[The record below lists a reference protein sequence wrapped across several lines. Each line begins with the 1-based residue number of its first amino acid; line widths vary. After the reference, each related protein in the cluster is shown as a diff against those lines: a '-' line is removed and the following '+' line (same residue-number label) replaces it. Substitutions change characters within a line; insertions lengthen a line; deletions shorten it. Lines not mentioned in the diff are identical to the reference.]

1 MDADSREKADPICE
15 ERRMSAKTYLERYK
29 IALQR
34 QRQYEERVEMV
45 TTFLKGIDMDGQPHG
60 TNIGKPTEEIAINLA
75 LLKEQLTYAKAEA
88 EQIRQEIASK
98 IDEMEDVKSK
108 ELLYSRYVLLLPWS
122 RVCRRL
128 DVLRPGKEYELKSVI
143 GYMHRKA
150 LREFA
155 EIIGE

>member
-1 MDADSREKADPICE
+1 MN
-15 ERRMSAKTYLERYK
+15 AKEYLERYK

-34 QRQYEERVEMV
+34 QRQYEERAEMV

-75 LLKEQLTYAKAEA
+75 LLKEQLVYAKAEA
-88 EQIRQEIASK
+88 EQIRQEIASQ

-108 ELLYSRYVLLLPWS
+108 ELLYCRYVLLLPWS
-122 RVCRRL
+122 RVCKRL

>member
-1 MDADSREKADPICE
+1 
-15 ERRMSAKTYLERYK
+15 MSAKEYLERYK
-29 IALQR
+29 VALQR

-88 EQIRQEIASK
+88 EQIRQEIASQ
-98 IDEMEDVKSK
+98 IDQMEDVKSK
-108 ELLYSRYVLLLPWS
+108 ELLYCRYVLLLPWS
-122 RVCRRL
+122 RVCKRL

-150 LREFA
+150 LKEF
-155 EIIGE
+155 EEVHDERTDHIKSKHIH

>member
-1 MDADSREKADPICE
+1 MR
-15 ERRMSAKTYLERYK
+15 AKEYLERYK

-75 LLKEQLTYAKAEA
+75 LLKEQLVYAKAEA

-108 ELLYSRYVLLLPWS
+108 ELLYCRYVLLLPWS

>member
-1 MDADSREKADPICE
+1 MATDRRQEADSICE
-15 ERRMSAKTYLERYK
+15 DRRMSAKEYLERYK

-88 EQIRQEIASK
+88 EMIRQEIASQ
-98 IDEMEDVKSK
+98 IDQMEDVKSK
-108 ELLYSRYVLLLPWS
+108 ELLYCRYVLLLPWS
-122 RVCRRL
+122 RVCKRL

-150 LREFA
+150 LREFD
-155 EIIGE
+155 EIRGE

>member
-1 MDADSREKADPICE
+1 MN
-15 ERRMSAKTYLERYK
+15 AKEYLERYK
-29 IALQR
+29 VALQR

-75 LLKEQLTYAKAEA
+75 LLKEQLVYAKAEA
-88 EQIRQEIASK
+88 EQIRQEIASQ

-108 ELLYSRYVLLLPWS
+108 ELLYCRYVLLLPWS
-122 RVCRRL
+122 RVCKRL

>member
-1 MDADSREKADPICE
+1 
-15 ERRMSAKTYLERYK
+15 MSAKEYLERYK

-88 EQIRQEIASK
+88 EMIRQEIASQ
-98 IDEMEDVKSK
+98 IDQMEDVKSK
-108 ELLYSRYVLLLPWS
+108 ELLYCRYVLLLPWS
-122 RVCRRL
+122 RVCKRL

-150 LREFA
+150 LKEFA
-155 EIIGE
+155 EIRGE

>member
-1 MDADSREKADPICE
+1 MN
-15 ERRMSAKTYLERYK
+15 AKEYLDRYK

-75 LLKEQLTYAKAEA
+75 VLREELTYAKAEA
-88 EQIRQEIASK
+88 EAIRQEIADR
-98 IDEMEDVKSK
+98 IDQMDNVKYK

-122 RVCRRL
+122 RVAHRL

-143 GYMHRKA
+143 GYMHKKA
-150 LREFA
+150 LRDFERR
-155 EIIGE
+155 GL

>member
-1 MDADSREKADPICE
+1 MATDSSQKADSICE
-15 ERRMSAKTYLERYK
+15 DRRMSAKEYLERYK
-29 IALQR
+29 VALQR

-88 EQIRQEIASK
+88 EMIRQEIASQ
-98 IDEMEDVKSK
+98 IDQMEDVKSK
-108 ELLYSRYVLLLPWS
+108 ELLYCRYVLLLPWS
-122 RVCRRL
+122 RVCKRL

-150 LREFA
+150 LREF
-155 EIIGE
+155 EETINE

>member
-1 MDADSREKADPICE
+1 MR
-15 ERRMSAKTYLERYK
+15 AKEYLERYK
-29 IALQR
+29 VALQR

-75 LLKEQLTYAKAEA
+75 LLKEQLVYAKAEA

-108 ELLYSRYVLLLPWS
+108 ELLYCRYVLLLPWS

-143 GYMHRKA
+143 GYIHRKA
-150 LREFA
+150 LREFD
-155 EIIGE
+155 EIRGE

>member
-1 MDADSREKADPICE
+1 MATDSSQEADSICE
-15 ERRMSAKTYLERYK
+15 DRRMSAKEYLERYK
-29 IALQR
+29 VALQR

-60 TNIGKPTEEIAINLA
+60 TNIGKPTEDIAINLA

-88 EQIRQEIASK
+88 EMIRQEIASQ
-98 IDEMEDVKSK
+98 IDQMEDVKSK
-108 ELLYSRYVLLLPWS
+108 ELLYCRYVLLLPWS

-150 LREFA
+150 LREFK
-155 EIIGE
+155 ETIND

>member
-1 MDADSREKADPICE
+1 
-15 ERRMSAKTYLERYK
+15 MSAKSYLERYK

-34 QRQYEERVEMV
+34 VRQYEERLDMI

-60 TNIGKPTEEIAINLA
+60 TNIGKPTENIAINLA

-88 EQIRQEIASK
+88 EMIRQEIADR
-98 IDEMEDVKSK
+98 IDQMENVKYK

-122 RVCRRL
+122 RVAHRL

-143 GYMHRKA
+143 GYMHKQA
-150 LREFA
+150 LREF
-155 EIIGE
+155 EETINE

>member
-1 MDADSREKADPICE
+1 
-15 ERRMSAKTYLERYK
+15 MSAKEYLERYK

-34 QRQYEERVEMV
+34 QKQYEERVEMV

-88 EQIRQEIASK
+88 EMIRQEIASQ
-98 IDEMEDVKSK
+98 IDQMEDVKSK
-108 ELLYSRYVLLLPWS
+108 ELLYCRYVLLLPWS

-150 LREFA
+150 LREF
-155 EIIGE
+155 EEVIGE

>member
-1 MDADSREKADPICE
+1 MN
-15 ERRMSAKTYLERYK
+15 AKEYLERYK

-75 LLKEQLTYAKAEA
+75 LLKEQLVYAKAEA
-88 EQIRQEIASK
+88 EQIRQEIASQ

-108 ELLYSRYVLLLPWS
+108 ELLYCRYVLLLPWS
-122 RVCRRL
+122 RICRRL

>member
-1 MDADSREKADPICE
+1 
-15 ERRMSAKTYLERYK
+15 MSAKEYLERYK
-29 IALQR
+29 VALQR

-75 LLKEQLTYAKAEA
+75 LLKEQLVFAKAEA
-88 EQIRQEIASK
+88 EQIRQEIASQ

-108 ELLYSRYVLLLPWS
+108 ELLYCRYVLLLPWS

-155 EIIGE
+155 EMIGE

>member
-1 MDADSREKADPICE
+1 
-15 ERRMSAKTYLERYK
+15 MSAKEYLERYK

-88 EQIRQEIASK
+88 EMIRQEIASQ
-98 IDEMEDVKSK
+98 IDQMEDVKSK
-108 ELLYSRYVLLLPWS
+108 ELLYCRYVLLLPWS
-122 RVCRRL
+122 RVCKRL

-150 LREFA
+150 LQEFA
-155 EIIGE
+155 ERIGE

>member
-1 MDADSREKADPICE
+1 MR
-15 ERRMSAKTYLERYK
+15 AKEYLERYK

-108 ELLYSRYVLLLPWS
+108 ELLYCRYVLLLPWS

>member
-1 MDADSREKADPICE
+1 MN
-15 ERRMSAKTYLERYK
+15 AKEYLDRYK
-29 IALQR
+29 IELQR

-75 LLKEQLTYAKAEA
+75 VLREELTYAKAEA
-88 EQIRQEIASK
+88 EAIRQEIADR
-98 IDEMEDVKSK
+98 IDQMDNVKYK

-122 RVCRRL
+122 RVAHRL

-143 GYMHRKA
+143 GYMHKKA
-150 LREFA
+150 LRDFERR
-155 EIIGE
+155 GL

>member
-1 MDADSREKADPICE
+1 MR
-15 ERRMSAKTYLERYK
+15 AKEYLERYK

-75 LLKEQLTYAKAEA
+75 LLKEQLVYAKAEA

>member
-1 MDADSREKADPICE
+1 
-15 ERRMSAKTYLERYK
+15 MSAKEYLERYK

-75 LLKEQLTYAKAEA
+75 LLKEQLVFAKAEA
-88 EQIRQEIASK
+88 EQIRQEIASQ

-108 ELLYSRYVLLLPWS
+108 ELLYCRYVLLLPWS

-155 EIIGE
+155 EMIGE

>member
-1 MDADSREKADPICE
+1 METDRGPQADSICE
-15 ERRMSAKTYLERYK
+15 DRRMNAKEYLERYK
-29 IALQR
+29 VALQR

-75 LLKEQLTYAKAEA
+75 LLKEQLVYAKAEA
-88 EQIRQEIASK
+88 EQIRQEIASQ
-98 IDEMEDVKSK
+98 IDEMDDVKSK
-108 ELLYSRYVLLLPWS
+108 ELLYCRYVLLLPWS

-150 LREFA
+150 LREFE

>member
-1 MDADSREKADPICE
+1 
-15 ERRMSAKTYLERYK
+15 MSAKEYLERYK
-29 IALQR
+29 VALQR

-88 EQIRQEIASK
+88 EMIRQEIASQ

-108 ELLYSRYVLLLPWS
+108 ELLYCRYVLLLPWS

-150 LREFA
+150 LREFEEVINA
-155 EIIGE
+155 

>member
-1 MDADSREKADPICE
+1 MN
-15 ERRMSAKTYLERYK
+15 AKEYLERYK
-29 IALQR
+29 VALQR

-75 LLKEQLTYAKAEA
+75 LLKEQLVYAKAEA
-88 EQIRQEIASK
+88 EQIRQEIASQ

-108 ELLYSRYVLLLPWS
+108 ELLYCRYVLLLPWS

-155 EIIGE
+155 EVIGE

>member
-1 MDADSREKADPICE
+1 MATDSSQEADSICE
-15 ERRMSAKTYLERYK
+15 DRRMSAKEYLERYK
-29 IALQR
+29 VALQR

-88 EQIRQEIASK
+88 EMIRQEIASQ

-108 ELLYSRYVLLLPWS
+108 ELLYCRYVLLLPWS